1 MGFLIKLGFWLSLT
15 LLVIPFDG
23 GSMDGQV
30 ETVSPMQALFA
41 AREALGDVAGI
52 CDRKPEVC
60 AAGKAAVTTIGVR
73 AREGAR
79 VAYEFLDDQYGAPD
93 ETLHTG
99 SLPNSE

>member
-23 GSMDGQV
+23 GKET
-30 ETVSPMQALFA
+30 ETVSAMQAFYA
-41 AREALGDVAGI
+41 AKEALGDVAGI
-52 CDRKPEVC
+52 CDRKPDVC

-79 VAYEFLDDQYGAPD
+79 VAYEFLDDKYGVPD
-93 ETLHTG
+93 TTVHTG
-99 SLPNSE
+99 SLPQSE